1 MLSLALSTLV
11 VWASYGVAL
20 VVYRLYFHPLAG
32 FPGRKW
38 AAATRWYEFYFDC
51 VKGDGGQYMWEVER
65 MHEEYGECGLPIFN
79 CFFIQHQGVEMCTR
93 SLLCNYHHQH
103 FLLYSR

>member
-1 MLSLALSTLV
+1 MLSLILSTLV
-11 VWASYGVAL
+11 LWTFYGVAL

-32 FPGRKW
+32 FPGRKL

-65 MHEEYGECGLPIFN
+65 MHEEYGECGPSIFIYT
-79 CFFIQHQGVEMCTR
+79 FQSIR
-93 SLLCNYHHQH
+93 S
-103 FLLYSR
+103 RR